1 MTPVYT
7 LRVVTEFAAA
17 HTLRGYAG
25 SCSRMHGHNW
35 KVEVEIRTSELDEL
49 GMGVDF
55 RELRKTAREV
65 TDELDHR
72 YLNELAPFTERNP
85 TAENI
90 AAHCFRE
97 IGARLKHR
105 RAVTVHAVT
114 VWENDRACVRYSE
127 GEA

>member
-1 MTPVYT
+1 MAAIYT

-17 HTLRGYAG
+17 HSLRGYEG
-25 SCSRMHGHNW
+25 SCSRLHGHNW
-35 KVEVEIRTSELDEL
+35 KIEVEIRTRELDEV

-55 RELRKTAREV
+55 REMRRAARAV
-65 TDELDHR
+65 TERLDHR
-72 YLNELAPFTERNP
+72 YLNELEPFTEVNP

-97 IGARLKHR
+97 IGARLNGPT
-105 RAVTVHAVT
+105 ATVQAVT